1 MSHFEPVGPMCVLPA
16 RGHAHLRTSWSN
28 VCVACSG
35 SRTPSNQLDQCVCCL
50 LGVTHTFEPV
60 GPMCVLPARGHAHLR
75 TSWTNVCVA
84 CSGSRT
90 PSNQLDQCVCC
101 LLGVT
106 HTFEPVG
113 PMCVLPA
120 RGHAH
125 LRTSWSNVCVA
136 CQSARGHAHLR
147 TSWTNVCVACSG
159 SRTPSNQLVQCVC
172 CLSVCSGSR
181 TPSNQLV
188 QCVCCLLGVT
198 HTFEPV
204 GPMCV
209 LPARGHAHLRTSW
222 SNVCVL
228 PARGHAHLRTSWT
241 NVCVACQSARGH
253 AHLNFSVA
261 SLSSNHCREFSTQ

>member
-1 MSHFEPVGPMCVLPA
+1 MCVLPA

-90 PSNQLDQCVCC
+90 PSNQLDQ
-101 LLGVT
+101 
-106 HTFEPVG
+106 
-113 PMCVLPA
+113 
-120 RGHAH
+120 
-125 LRTSWSNVCVA
+125 S
-136 CQSARGHAHLR
+136 
-147 TSWTNVCVACSG
+147 
-159 SRTPSNQLVQCVC
+159 QCVC

-222 SNVCVL
+222 
-228 PARGHAHLRTSWT
+228 T
-241 NVCVACQSARGH
+241 NVCVACSGSRTPSNQLDQCVCCLLGVTHTFEPVGPIPMCVLPVSLPGVTH
-253 AHLNFSVA
+253 TSTSVWPPFPQIIVVNFPRSDFTEPYVYMFVRPGLLSVGTC
-261 SLSSNHCREFSTQ
+261 CRLPKHVK